1 MNPQPQA
8 AAPGLYAVT
17 DESLEQA
24 AEWYALLRSGQAAQ
38 EDHGRWQAW
47 LAADARHR
55 EAWSYVERISQR
67 FDPIQR
73 SPARRPATDAYRL
86 ARSRLT
92 RRRALLGLAGAGVLA
107 WGSLRYG
114 PTSTLALAWM
124 ADHRTRTGEIRE
136 LALADGTRVWLN
148 TASAFDD
155 DYDAQV
161 RRLVL
166 RSGEMLI
173 QTAPDPARPFL
184 VTTPQGELRALG
196 TRFTVR
202 SDGSDALV
210 AVYEGA
216 VEIRTARS
224 GQTRVIP
231 AGQQARYSA
240 TAIDGAAPAD
250 PAREA
255 WSRGILIAQDIPLS
269 EVLRE
274 LARYQ
279 TGHLGASAEV
289 ADIRVLGSYPLAQP
303 ERALAMLE
311 AALPIRV
318 QRSLPWWTTVQA
330 RPR

>member
-1 MNPQPQA
+1 MTSPSPL
-8 AAPGLYAVT
+8 AAPGLYGAI
-17 DESLEQA
+17 DDSLEQA
-24 AEWYALLRSGQAAQ
+24 AEWYALLRSGQAAAD
-38 EDHGRWQAW
+38 DHGRWQAW
-47 LAADARHR
+47 LDADARHR

-73 SPARRPATDAYRL
+73 SPVRRPATEAYRL
-86 ARSRLT
+86 ARARLT
-92 RRRALLGLAGAGVLA
+92 RRRVVLGLAGGGALA
-107 WGSLRYG
+107 WITVRHS
-114 PTSTLALAWM
+114 PVPDLALAWM
-124 ADHRTRTGEIRE
+124 ADHRTGTGEIRE
-136 LALADGTRVWLN
+136 LALSDGTRVWLN

-166 RSGEMLI
+166 RSGEVLI

-184 VTTPQGELRALG
+184 VSTPYGQLRALG

-202 SDGSDALV
+202 IDGADALL

-216 VEIRTARS
+216 VEIRTAD
-224 GQTRVIP
+224 GGLTQVVP
-231 AGQQARYSA
+231 AGRQARYSR
-240 TAIDGAAPAD
+240 TAIDAGAPAD

-279 TGHLGASAEV
+279 GGHLGASADV
-289 ADIRVLGSYPLAQP
+289 AGIRVLGSYPLTEP
-303 ERALAMLE
+303 DRALAMLA
-311 AALPIRV
+311 AALPIRIR
-318 QRSLPWWTTVQA
+318 RSLPWWTSVEA
-330 RPR
+330 RP

>member
-1 MNPQPQA
+1 MNPQPHA
-8 AAPGLYAVT
+8 AAAGLYAAT

-38 EDHGRWQAW
+38 EDRGRWQDW
-47 LAADARHR
+47 LDADARHR

-86 ARSRLT
+86 AHARLT
-92 RRRALLGLAGAGVLA
+92 RRRVLLGLAGVSALA
-107 WGSLRYG
+107 WGTLRYSPAPG
-114 PTSTLALAWM
+114 LALAWM

-155 DYDAQV
+155 DYDAHV

-173 QTAPDPARPFL
+173 QTAPDASRPFL
-184 VTTPQGELRALG
+184 VSTPHGELRALG
-196 TRFTVR
+196 TRFTAR
-202 SDGSDALV
+202 TDGHDALV

-224 GQTRVIP
+224 GQTRIIR
-231 AGQQARYSA
+231 AGQQARY
-240 TAIDGAAPAD
+240 TDTRIDGDAPAD

-279 TGHLGASAEV
+279 SGHLGATADV

-318 QRSLPWWTTVQA
+318 RRSLPWWTTVEA
-330 RPR
+330 KPR